1 MVLKLPKNKNNDP
14 KSIQLSSKIKYL
26 NSKTIALFLPFKANS
41 INFDSIQIA
50 KQQVKRDGYVRISTE
65 FYSGVE
71 MALDS
76 AKALGISVNL
86 DVYDTEANPVKL
98 RSLIREIEFSK
109 YDLILG
115 PVTAQNCIIL
125 SNSLELNK
133 IALFSPFVKF
143 DKRSSNLIQTI
154 PNDEWISD
162 KLLTHAVRDTIGHET
177 LIISDS

>member
-1 MVLKLPKNKNNDP
+1 
-14 KSIQLSSKIKYL
+14 
-26 NSKTIALFLPFKANS
+26 
-41 INFDSIQIA
+41 
-50 KQQVKRDGYVRISTE
+50 
-65 FYSGVE
+65 

-177 LIISDS
+177 LIISDSKSLGRLARIRSYFNDSKTIKSGFDENGVEQFYIPFEVFRKN